1 MKRAS
6 SLAALLA
13 LATTAAA
20 CAVTP
25 PATSQQGDMRME
37 TDPAYTQPYAS
48 NVISPYYECGALQLQ
63 ASVVGTT
70 ATVMFNG
77 QVHQLEQVAADRGMR
92 YQSGIGPTRVVFWD
106 QGPFAVLQ
114 KGTTTYPQCTRVR

>member
-6 SLAALLA
+6 SLAALLT
-13 LATTAAA
+13 LAAATAA

-48 NVISPYYECGALQLQ
+48 NIISPYYECGALQLE

-77 QVHQLEQVAADRGMR
+77 QVHQLEQVEADRGMR
-92 YQSGIGPTRVVFWD
+92 YQSGIGPSRVVFWD

-114 KGTTTYPQCTRVR
+114 KGATTYPQCTRVR